1 MMRVPELT
9 LLDYFAAQ
17 LLSGLVNYRLDIFGL
32 STHERRKELHEQ
44 ECRFAYELATQM
56 MSMRENYMK
65 NDEEDE

>member
-17 LLSGLVNYRLDIFGL
+17 LLSGLVNYRQLD
-32 STHERRKELHEQ
+32 HVNERRKELHEQ